1 MDSWNHRNRVLVC
14 IDASENASCVDDT
27 GKSLVDDLG
36 RQMLQMQIDVILL
49 FADPP
54 PLADLDRFGSAD
66 YVARGEVFLAR
77 RVFRHKPFA
86 LTVGEVAPLA
96 AGALSDQT
104 AGSIDAGWMELDELH
119 VLQRQPGT
127 QYHGVA
133 VAGASVS

>member
-14 IDASENASCVDDT
+14 IDASENASRVDDT

-36 RQMLQMQIDVILL
+36 REMLQVQVDVILL

-54 PLADLDRFGSAD
+54 PLADLNRFGSAD
-66 YVARGEVFLAR
+66 HVARGEVFLAR
-77 RVFRHKPFA
+77 RIFRHKPLA
-86 LTVGEVAPLA
+86 LTVGEIATLA
-96 AGALSDQT
+96 AGALRDQT
-104 AGSIDAGWMELDELH
+104 AGAIDAGWVELNELH

-133 VAGASVS
+133 VAGARVS